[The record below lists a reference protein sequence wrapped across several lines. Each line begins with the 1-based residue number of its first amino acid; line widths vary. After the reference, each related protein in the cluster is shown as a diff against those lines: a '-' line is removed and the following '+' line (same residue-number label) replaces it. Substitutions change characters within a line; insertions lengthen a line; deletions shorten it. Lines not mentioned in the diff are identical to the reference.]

1 MIFLVKIRNG
11 DNIMH
16 KIDLKKYEI
25 RTDMALDL
33 LEKSADNFKIDNYDK
48 MQFRGGYYYEQI

>member
-1 MIFLVKIRNG
+1 MVKIRNG

-33 LEKSADNFKIDNYDK
+33 LEKSTGDYKINNYKKD
-48 MQFRGGYYYEQI
+48 GINVSWL